1 MSRSKKVS
9 SLKKV
14 YLEYSKV
21 KAAEEKA
28 LNNLRI
34 VYSDTFIYDNSRV
47 ISELCDFLHCEYI
60 DYIVAR
66 SFTDSSGHYI
76 DYLLVN
82 TNIGKH
88 TVILTEDDPMDLSYY
103 GRYIF
108 DTVIVKSATI

>member
-34 VYSDTFIYDNSRV
+34 VYSDTFIYDRV
-47 ISELCDFLHCEYI
+47 
-60 DYIVAR
+60 
-66 SFTDSSGHYI
+66 GHKMTQN
-76 DYLLVN
+76 L
-82 TNIGKH
+82 
-88 TVILTEDDPMDLSYY
+88 
-103 GRYIF
+103 
-108 DTVIVKSATI
+108 